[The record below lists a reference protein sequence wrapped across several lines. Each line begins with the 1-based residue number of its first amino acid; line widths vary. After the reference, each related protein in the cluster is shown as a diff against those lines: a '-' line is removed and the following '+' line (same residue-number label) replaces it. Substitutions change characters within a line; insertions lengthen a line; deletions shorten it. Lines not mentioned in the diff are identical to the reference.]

1 MYDVVELEPQAR
13 ELPISPNAIAP
24 ARNLVIL
31 YATVIFLSAFLLFQV
46 QLVIG
51 KYILPLFGGGPSVW
65 NTSLFF
71 FQVLLLMGYAYAHWL
86 SSRPVTRTQSGI
98 HAALLVVALAVV
110 SLLWLKWGTPI
121 TPGAA
126 WKPQPGDNPVAKIL
140 ELLSVTVAL
149 PFFLLSTTSPLL
161 QDWFARSHGGKSPYR
176 LYALSN
182 AGSLLGLL
190 SYPFLVE
197 WLLTIK
203 HQAMLWSGGFVI
215 FALSCAGVAWQFG
228 RHERGAREAQKP
240 ISPRDEAAPAPGAMR
255 YVQWVAL
262 ATCSSVMLL
271 STTNLLCQNIAVI
284 PLLWV
289 VPLSLYLLSFII
301 TFDSNRWYRRAVFIP
316 LYALG
321 LGVGMKAIFEGANFV
336 AIRQIGMFSLA
347 LFSVCMVCHGEL
359 ARSKPGAR
367 HLTAFFLLVATGG
380 ALGGVIVVLIA
391 PVIFRG
397 LWEFQI
403 ALIGCGALLVWSF
416 LMEDRRGK
424 TERAAWAVALAILA
438 YFLRPQV
445 TQRQAL
451 VTAGIALI
459 AALLY
464 MRRKRKGA
472 AFAPNFPWIP
482 AAALAAVA
490 LSGFFALQ
498 RIQRDAGYALLQDRN
513 FFGVKYV
520 IKTFDSL
527 RMQSG
532 AVQHGSQF
540 IDPAKRDEPT
550 SYYSRK
556 TGVGMLLTNFPR
568 GANGL
573 QPLRVGVIGMGVG
586 TLAAYGQSG
595 DFYRFYEIDP
605 VVIHFSEGL
614 HPYFTFVK
622 DSPAKVETQV
632 GDGRLSLEHELSL
645 GQPQKYD
652 VLIVDAF
659 RGDAIPLHLLTRE
672 AMEIYT
678 QELRGPDSV
687 VAFHISNWYL
697 DLAPVVVGLGDSQQ
711 MSSVAVS
718 SGGARWIF
726 LSRNPA
732 SLALPK
738 MKEFA
743 TPVPLSR
750 APLLWTD
757 DYSNLLQ
764 VLRPELVKSLYK

>member
-1 MYDVVELEPQAR
+1 MYDVAQLEPQAR

>member
-86 SSRPVTRTQSGI
+86 SSRPATRTQSGI

-472 AFAPNFPWIP
+472 AIAPNFPWIP
-482 AAALAAVA
+482 AAVLAAVA
-490 LSGFFALQ
+490 LAGFFALQ

>member
-1 MYDVVELEPQAR
+1 MYDVAQLEPQAR

-86 SSRPVTRTQSGI
+86 SSRPATRTQSGI

-472 AFAPNFPWIP
+472 AIAPNFPWIP
-482 AAALAAVA
+482 AAVLAAVA
-490 LSGFFALQ
+490 LAGFFALQ